1 MTDIKVFE
9 GVSAATFSNVPAADN
24 NAYMCNMFT
33 KIGEAGVDMDM
44 ISVEACANDTISVGF
59 TFDDNDLTKLLPV
72 INGSKGPLSPMISC
86 GNVKFVIK
94 SVEMINKPGFAAK
107 ILAALK
113 SIKCTPLLITTG
125 LDEISLLVS
134 DSDNAEVAKQL
145 EILFR

>member
-9 GVSAATFSNVPAADN
+9 GVSAATFLEISTADN
-24 NAYMCNMFT
+24 NAYICDMFT

-44 ISVEACANDTISVGF
+44 ISFELSVNDTVSVGF

-72 INGSKGPLSPMISC
+72 VNGSKNTISPMISC

-94 SVEMINKPGFAAK
+94 SADMVNKPGFAAK
-107 ILAALK
+107 ILSSLRD
-113 SIKCTPLLITTG
+113 IGCIPLLITTG

-134 DSDNAEVAKQL
+134 DSDSSDVAKQL
-145 EILFR
+145 ETLFN

>member
-24 NAYMCNMFT
+24 NAYICNMFT

-44 ISVEACANDTISVGF
+44 ISVEACADDTISVGF

-72 INGSKGPLSPMISC
+72 INVSKGTLSPMISC

-107 ILAALK
+107 ILAALRN
-113 SIKCTPLLITTG
+113 IKCTPLLITTG

-134 DSDNAEVAKQL
+134 DSDSAEVAKQL
-145 EILFR
+145 EILFK